1 MTRKDFVTV
10 AQTIAALPET
20 TSRDEVAK
28 AFCDVLANHSPFF
41 DGAKFIT
48 AATPEA

>member
-10 AQTIAALPET
+10 AQTIAKLPENT
-20 TSRDEVAK
+20 TRDEVAQ
-28 AFCDVLANHSPFF
+28 AFCDILSTHSPFF
-41 DGAKFIT
+41 DGAKFLS